1 LFVDFERKGETMNA
15 SSTRQQLRSAVTLN
29 NIGAA
34 LFEKGCYVQA
44 LATFQDASW
53 LMVQLEL
60 QDDHELL
67 FPIEHQCEDVQNRLS
82 SANRRLAKPD
92 TPHQLTVPT
101 IDPNARAYPMRI
113 DLDEASDL
121 TLELATVL
129 HNVGISSLYKAFL
142 EHREDEAAEL
152 LSAAIRNLTTAYE
165 TFVEYDALTLD
176 TALPA
181 INSLC
186 ALTTSYVVGGL
197 MEAASRCSENLLLL
211 RRSAEEMFQECG
223 RLCQTAAIG
232 AAAA

>member
-1 LFVDFERKGETMNA
+1 MNA
-15 SSTRQQLRSAVTLN
+15 STRQQLRSAVTLN

-34 LFEKGCYVQA
+34 LFEKGCFVQA

-67 FPIEHQCEDVQNRLS
+67 FPIEHQSEDIQTRLC
-82 SANRRLAKPD
+82 SANRRLAMPD
-92 TPHQLTVPT
+92 VPHRLTVPT
-101 IDPNARAYPMRI
+101 VDPHTRAYPMRL

-129 HNVGISSLYKAFL
+129 HNVGISSLYRAFL

-165 TFVEYDALTLD
+165 SFIEYEDILTLD
-176 TALPA
+176 TAVPA

-211 RRSAEEMFQECG
+211 RHSAEEMSQECG
-223 RLCQTAAIG
+223 KLSRAAAIG